1 MQIHNLKISGSPLG
15 VNPQCSRDP
24 AHFSRVSQRTNYPLQ
39 SIPKVVLKKMLG
51 HLTCIIFT
59 YYRSTCGRCLECSH
73 NYLQCKQ
80 LASHLPPTHKRVFD
94 YLTGWLSWGLY
105 HDSYF
110 LSISSRSSFTLCQ
123 EWYWPQD
130 PGNSLLQSLLEGNTF
145 PLWSFTNLNHISQDP
160 PGTNYGT
167 GLRAKTAQQMCDRW
181 IPVFISQV

>member
-1 MQIHNLKISGSPLG
+1 MSIHSAAETLLIFLESLREPIIPFNLY
-15 VNPQCSRDP
+15 
-24 AHFSRVSQRTNYPLQ
+24 QRL
-39 SIPKVVLKKMLG
+39 SSKKMLG

-80 LASHLPPTHKRVFD
+80 LASHLPSTHKRVFD
-94 YLTGWLSWGLY
+94 YLTGWLSLDIY
-105 HDSYF
+105 HDLYF

-181 IPVFISQV
+181 IPVLISQV